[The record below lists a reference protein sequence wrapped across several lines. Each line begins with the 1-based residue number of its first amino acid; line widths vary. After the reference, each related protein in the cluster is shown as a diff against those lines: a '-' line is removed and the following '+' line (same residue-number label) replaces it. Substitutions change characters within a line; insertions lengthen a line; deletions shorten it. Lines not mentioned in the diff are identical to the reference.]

1 LISNNNLIK
10 NIAIVWENQ
19 EIGGVNSY
27 LYFILSNNNFSSFNI
42 SIYTNKNNKASVI
55 LEEKLKKFNNI
66 KFFYYNSFLIFKF
79 NFFILKFF
87 YYLLRPIFFFITYL
101 KFKII
106 FFNKKFELII
116 AVCGGYGSF
125 RSEPAALLSY
135 NKKKCLKTL
144 IVCHDTQG
152 YPFFQNFILKYID
165 RVISKNISSII
176 SISKATRDSLRQK
189 TDLFSINKNLHDPV
203 IYIGVPKVNINKV
216 HLSLFSKKE
225 NNIYNLGIVS
235 RIEPYKGHEDLCVA
249 FSELPNLIKD
259 KINIFFIGPYDD
271 EYKNKISNLISIL
284 NIQKYIT
291 FTGYVHESSQE
302 IISNLDLLLSL
313 TRNFEGFGIS
323 LAEAMSVKTPI
334 LATKVGAITE
344 FLNEKNAYLIEPSS
358 PSQITEAIIN
368 FINNNNLWKIRADI
382 AYNNFFTIYNSDRM
396 CEELLIHFKNRYNLL

>member
-1 LISNNNLIK
+1 MNSNNNLIK

-19 EIGGVNSY
+19 EIGGVDSY
-27 LYFILSNNNFSSFNI
+27 LYFILSNKNFSFFNI
-42 SIYTNKNNKASVI
+42 SVYTNKHNNASKI

-66 KFFYYNSFLIFKF
+66 KFFYFSSFFIFKF

-87 YYLLRPIFFFITYL
+87 YYFLRPIFFFFTYL

-106 FFNKKFELII
+106 FFNKEFDLIM

-152 YPFFQNFILKYID
+152 APIFQNFILRCID
-165 RVISKNISSII
+165 RILSKNISSVI

-189 TDLFSINKNLHDPV
+189 TDLFLTNKNLHDPV
-203 IYIGVPKVNINKV
+203 IYIGVPKIHANKV
-216 HLSLFSKKE
+216 YLSLFNKKE
-225 NNIYNLGIVS
+225 NDAYNIGIVS

-249 FSELPNLIKD
+249 FSKLNNDIKN
-259 KINIFFIGPYDD
+259 KIKIFFIGPYED
-271 EYKNKISNLISIL
+271 EYKNKISKLISIL
-284 NIQKYIT
+284 NIEKYVL
-291 FTGYVHESSQE
+291 FSGYLNEPSQE

-323 LAEAMSVKTPI
+323 LAEAMSVRTPI
-334 LATKVGAITE
+334 LATKVGAISE

-368 FINNNNLWKIRADI
+368 FINNNNLWKIRSNV
-382 AYNNFFTIYNSDRM
+382 AYDDFFKIYNSDIM